1 VLSFGVDDHEHC
13 RFCGIVLLPPSL
25 HRVRSDN
32 VTSYV
37 SVSAIAEFVKQ
48 PVTCQSARLPDPDP
62 VSAHPGAGLRPA
74 LAIDTASRAGTL
86 AIFKWLISLEGS
98 SVRNGNAPNRDE
110 AAAAVSD
117 ALGTSCSASSR
128 SCDSGGSPA
137 GSTLLVT

>member
-48 PVTCQSARLPDPDP
+48 LLMALSGRPERMKIGRA
-62 VSAHPGAGLRPA
+62 PGDVGQPWCR
-74 LAIDTASRAGTL
+74 
-86 AIFKWLISLEGS
+86 
-98 SVRNGNAPNRDE
+98 
-110 AAAAVSD
+110 
-117 ALGTSCSASSR
+117 
-128 SCDSGGSPA
+128 
-137 GSTLLVT
+137 

>member
-48 PVTCQSARLPDPDP
+48 PVKRQSVGGFRIRGCIP
-62 VSAHPGAGLRPA
+62 VELKR
-74 LAIDTASRAGTL
+74 
-86 AIFKWLISLEGS
+86 
-98 SVRNGNAPNRDE
+98 V
-110 AAAAVSD
+110 
-117 ALGTSCSASSR
+117 
-128 SCDSGGSPA
+128 
-137 GSTLLVT
+137 